1 MVGMSPTHAQFIVLS
16 QAGCRRF
23 DGSEEKSV
31 ENVNL
36 LKISGISAKK
46 ANVVLL
52 P

>member
-1 MVGMSPTHAQFIVLS
+1 MLT
-16 QAGCRRF
+16 GCGRVAP
-23 DGSEEKSV
+23 GEGKSV